1 MSEETKGTQ
10 ITVHRA
16 LSLAKTTKK
25 RIEEILTSNDTHYF
39 IAYRIGKSNTTNKN
53 IPLDKAR
60 KDMQGSFDK
69 IEKLIS
75 NYWRIKQA
83 IMKNNAGITEE
94 TKNIKTVTVNGEE
107 MSVADVIMLQ
117 KTFIQYKKLFL
128 QMLTKNYFNTLNEV
142 EKYNVKIEVQLNK
155 QLEIMAGGDKETMT
169 SDSMKAFT
177 MTYRENNQA
186 FIEDPLKLKEKID
199 ALEKEIARI
208 EVEADSAL
216 SEQNALSVV
225 TINLDNFD

>member
-25 RIEEILTSNDTHYF
+25 RIEEILTSNGKHYF

-142 EKYNVKIEVQLNK
+142 ENITV
-155 QLEIMAGGDKETMT
+155 
-169 SDSMKAFT
+169 
-177 MTYRENNQA
+177 
-186 FIEDPLKLKEKID
+186 KLKF
-199 ALEKEIARI
+199 
-208 EVEADSAL
+208 S
-216 SEQNALSVV
+216 
-225 TINLDNFD
+225 

>member
-25 RIEEILTSNDTHYF
+25 RIEEILTSNGTHYF
-39 IAYRIGKSNTTNKN
+39 IAYRIGKSNKTNKN

-142 EKYNVKIEVQLNK
+142 EKYNVKIEGQLNK

-225 TINLDNFD
+225 TINLDDFD